1 MNKKTELATFGGGCF
16 WCTEAVFTQLK
27 GVLKVTSGFTGGS
40 AETAHYYDVCSG
52 QTDHAEAI
60 QIEYDPQIIPF
71 EVLVKVH
78 LSTHN
83 PTTLNRQGADVGP
96 QYRSAI
102 FYHNQSQKQNAEQ
115 IIKEVETSTGNT
127 IVTSLE
133 KYDAFY
139 QADESHQQYFEKDP
153 LSPYCQ
159 VVIIPKMIKLR
170 SEWKDWLK

>member
-52 QTDHAEAI
+52 QTDH
-60 QIEYDPQIIPF
+60 
-71 EVLVKVH
+71 
-78 LSTHN
+78 
-83 PTTLNRQGADVGP
+83 VGP